1 MAAAGEGKRARTTSC
16 RLRTSPAH
24 SQTEGAGFGTRLVRG
39 YKGHVGGAR
48 IHVFEDLNFEPCMKH
63 WCSEVFL

>member
-1 MAAAGEGKRARTTSC
+1 MAAAGEGKRGLLQQER

-63 WCSEVFL
+63 CVQIL